1 MATLEEKFQ
10 KKQVRRS
17 VITAVVS
24 FTLVLFIIGIQGL
37 LLIHAGKLS
46 EFVKENVCVTA
57 LLVKNSDMNEV
68 TALQKQLDLL
78 PSVKQTK
85 YVSEEESATELQ
97 SDLGSDFVKFLG
109 YNPLSA
115 SIEIH
120 LYSNYSNNDSLAI
133 FETYLRENKLVNDVY
148 YQKTLIQAINNNV
161 KRISYILMAISLIL
175 LLIAIALINNTIRL
189 SVYSKRLLIRSM
201 QLVGATRGFIR
212 KPFIRQSI
220 GQGLIAVVA
229 AIIFNCI
236 ILYYGIKFLPE
247 IVSITAIDYFL
258 FLFGFMIFF
267 AVVITCLASYFAVNK
282 YLKMNKDLIHY

>member
-1 MATLEEKFQ
+1 MAALEEKFQ
-10 KKQVRRS
+10 KKQVKRS
-17 VITAVVS
+17 VVTAVVS

-46 EFVKENVCVTA
+46 EYVKENLCVTA
-57 LLVKNSDMNEV
+57 LLIKNADMNEV

-85 YVSEEESATELQ
+85 YVSEEEAANDLQ
-97 SDLGSDFVKFLG
+97 NDLGSDFVNFLG

-120 LYSNYSNNDSLAI
+120 LHSNYANNDSLAG

-148 YQKTLIQAINNNV
+148 YQKTLIQAINDNV
-161 KRISYILMAISLIL
+161 KRISYALAIISFIL

-201 QLVGATRGFIR
+201 QLVGATRSFIR

-220 GQGLIAVVA
+220 GKGLIAAVS
-229 AIIFNCI
+229 AIILNCI
-236 ILYYGIKFLPE
+236 ILYYGIQFLPE

-267 AVVITCLASYFAVNK
+267 AVIITCLASYFAVNK